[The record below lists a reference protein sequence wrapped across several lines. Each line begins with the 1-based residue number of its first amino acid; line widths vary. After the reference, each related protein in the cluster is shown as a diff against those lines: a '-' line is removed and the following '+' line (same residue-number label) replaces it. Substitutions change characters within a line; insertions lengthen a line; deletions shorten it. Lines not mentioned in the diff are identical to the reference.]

1 MLGMPRAQQEEV
13 VAGIPAESPQIM
25 TAVAFTA
32 GVRPSARPPEARA
45 VWSGAPEITVGTG
58 RVDNLNLVVVLAR
71 GEPLY
76 LQWYDHSCFACG
88 GKEDARCI
96 DQAYCVTDE
105 GYCDGSKELPP
116 SLTGENTPP
125 CRLTVFLAFAGDDR
139 NALALK
145 TAGQIQQ
152 LDSLSATQLF
162 VKGTQ
167 KGIEVGE
174 NVAESTKELA
184 ETVKDAVTK

>member
-1 MLGMPRAQQEEV
+1 MLGMRRAQQEEM
-13 VAGIPAESPQIM
+13 VAGISAESPQIM

-32 GVRPSARPPEARA
+32 GVRSEART
-45 VWSGAPEITVGTG
+45 VWSGAPEITAGTG

-88 GKEDARCI
+88 CKEDARCI

-152 LDSLSATQLF
+152 FDSLSASQLF
-162 VKGTQ
+162 GKGAQ
-167 KGIEVGE
+167 KGIEGGE

>member
-1 MLGMPRAQQEEV
+1 MLGVPRAQQEAM
-13 VAGIPAESPQIM
+13 VAGIAAEAPQIM
-25 TAVAFTA
+25 TVVAWTA
-32 GVRPSARPPEARA
+32 GVRSEART
-45 VWSGAPEITVGTG
+45 VWSGAPEITGGTG
-58 RVDNLNLVVVLAR
+58 RVDNLNLVAVLDR

-76 LQWYDHSCFACG
+76 LQWYDPSCFACG
-88 GKEDARCI
+88 GKADARCV
-96 DQAYCVTDE
+96 DQAYCTTDE

-152 LDSLSATQLF
+152 LDSLSASQLF
-162 VKGTQ
+162 VKGAQ
-167 KGIEVGE
+167 KGIEGAE
-174 NVAESTKELA
+174 NVAEGTKDLA